1 MRRVAN
7 SGEFQW
13 QSARAQIYRWAYR
26 LLQNEHDALDA
37 TQTVLVK
44 AVGAIREARPPQGA
58 WLRRVTINSCIDMIR
73 RRDVAAR
80 FDLHSRQAYALPDV
94 LQAEQG
100 ERIAAALEHLTDV
113 QRVVLLAKACDDES
127 FADIAAM
134 LDISASTVRTH
145 YVRALRKMQVQLA
158 PSEGDRQ

>member
-1 MRRVAN
+1 MA
-7 SGEFQW
+7 SSSEFQW

-44 AVGAIREARPPQGA
+44 AVGAIREAKPPQGA

-73 RRDVAAR
+73 RRDVATRLAV
-80 FDLHSRQAYALPDV
+80 DSRQAYVQPDIE
-94 LQAEQG
+94 QAEQSQ
-100 ERIAAALEHLTDV
+100 RIAAALEHLTDV
-113 QRVVLLAKACDDES
+113 QRVVLLAKACDGET
-127 FADIAAM
+127 FADIAAL

-145 YVRALRKMQVQLA
+145 YVRALRKMHLQLA
-158 PSEGDRQ
+158 PDEGDRQ

>member
-1 MRRVAN
+1 MASSN
-7 SGEFQW
+7 EFQW

-44 AVGAIREARPPQGA
+44 AVRAIREAKPPQGA

-73 RRDVAAR
+73 RRDAATR
-80 FDLHSRQAYALPDV
+80 LAVDSREAYVSSDV
-94 LQAEQG
+94 EQAEQSQC
-100 ERIAAALEHLTDV
+100 IAAALEHLTDV
-113 QRVVLLAKACDDES
+113 QRVVLLAKACDGET

-134 LDISASTVRTH
+134 LELSASTVRTH
-145 YVRALRKMQVQLA
+145 YVRALRKMHLQLA
-158 PSEGDRQ
+158 AYEGGPQ

>member
-1 MRRVAN
+1 MAS

-44 AVGAIREARPPQGA
+44 AVGAVREAKHPHGA

-73 RRDVAAR
+73 RRETATRIAVDG
-80 FDLHSRQAYALPDV
+80 RQADV
-94 LQAEQG
+94 PTGLEQAEQS

-113 QRVVLLAKACDDES
+113 QRVVLLAKACDGES
-127 FADIAAM
+127 FAHIAAM
-134 LDISASTVRTH
+134 LEISASTVRTH
-145 YVRALRKMQVQLA
+145 YVRALRKMQLHLT
-158 PSEGDRQ
+158 PSEGD

>member
-1 MRRVAN
+1 MAS

-44 AVGAIREARPPQGA
+44 AVGAIREAKPPHGA

-73 RRDVAAR
+73 RRDVTTR
-80 FDLHSRQAYALPDV
+80 IDLDLRQTDV
-94 LQAEQG
+94 PADLEQAEQRQ
-100 ERIAAALEHLTDV
+100 RIAAALEHLTDV
-113 QRVVLLAKACDDES
+113 QRVVLIAKACDGES
-127 FADIAAM
+127 FADVAAM

-145 YVRALRKMQVQLA
+145 YVRALRKMHLQLA
-158 PSEGDRQ
+158 PSEGDPR

>member
-1 MRRVAN
+1 MASSN
-7 SGEFQW
+7 EFQW

-44 AVGAIREARPPQGA
+44 AVRAIREAKPPQGA

-73 RRDVAAR
+73 RRDAATR
-80 FDLHSRQAYALPDV
+80 LAADSREAYVSSDV
-94 LQAEQG
+94 EQAEQSQ
-100 ERIAAALEHLTDV
+100 RIAAALEHLTDV
-113 QRVVLLAKACDDES
+113 QRVVLLAKACDGET

-134 LDISASTVRTH
+134 LELSASTVRTH
-145 YVRALRKMQVQLA
+145 YVRALRKMHLQLA
-158 PSEGDRQ
+158 AYEGGPQ

>member
-1 MRRVAN
+1 MAS

-44 AVGAIREARPPQGA
+44 AIGAVREARHPHGA

-73 RRDVAAR
+73 RRDAATR
-80 FDLHSRQAYALPDV
+80 IDLDSREADLPAD
-94 LQAEQG
+94 LEQT
-100 ERIAAALEHLTDV
+100 EQSQRIAAALEHLTDV
-113 QRVVLLAKACDDES
+113 QRVVLIAKACDGES
-127 FADIAAM
+127 FAHIAAM
-134 LDISASTVRTH
+134 LEISASTVRTH
-145 YVRALRKMQVQLA
+145 YVRALRKMHLQLA
-158 PSEGDRQ
+158 PGEGGQR

>member
-1 MRRVAN
+1 MA
-7 SGEFQW
+7 SGSEFQW

-44 AVGAIREARPPQGA
+44 AVGAIREAKPPQGA

-73 RRDVAAR
+73 RRDVATPLAV
-80 FDLHSRQAYALPDV
+80 DSREAYASSDIE
-94 LQAEQG
+94 QAEQSQ
-100 ERIAAALEHLTDV
+100 RIAAALEHLTDV
-113 QRVVLLAKACDDES
+113 QRVVLMAKACDGET

-134 LDISASTVRTH
+134 LELSASTVRTH
-145 YVRALRKMQVQLA
+145 YVRALRKMHVQLA
-158 PSEGDRQ
+158 AYEGGPQ